1 MRRIPQIVMA
11 VEGLFGTWAQ
21 EANRVCRVV
30 RRKRKFTP
38 MSLAQTLVLGFL
50 AKPKASDKELAEMAA
65 LCGVAVTPQAI
76 GQRFTP
82 QFVEFAEQLLRQAIG
97 SVVGA
102 KTALAP
108 LLARF
113 PQVFVLD
120 STVIRLPDTL
130 RERFPGCGGSY
141 GSGQAAM
148 KIQVQWDLCSGAWHA
163 VSLEAGR
170 DCDYKTPL
178 QSAPLPAGSL
188 RIADLGYFDTEVFER
203 ISQNG
208 AFWLSRL
215 QFGTAVFTPEG
226 SPWPLLAWLAQQPE
240 TVVDRPVRI
249 GSERKVFA
257 RVLAWRVP
265 QEVADRR
272 RQKLIVE
279 ARRKSGRTPGAERL
293 AWCDWTI
300 LITNV
305 PAEKL
310 TLREAAVLYR
320 ARWQIELLFK
330 RWKSLGKVGEFGA
343 APVVRQMAQ
352 LWLRLLAVVV
362 EHWIVLST
370 SWGDA
375 RVSLMKASQCI
386 RRHAGLLAG
395 ALGKRDQL
403 EALLEIMRGAI
414 RSTAQFNKRKRP
426 RTFELLNDPSLL
438 EYPLT

>member
-1 MRRIPQIVMA
+1 LI
-11 VEGLFGTWAQ
+11 
-21 EANRVCRVV
+21 
-30 RRKRKFTP
+30 
-38 MSLAQTLVLGFL
+38 
-50 AKPKASDKELAEMAA
+50 
-65 LCGVAVTPQAI
+65 
-76 GQRFTP
+76 
-82 QFVEFAEQLLRQAIG
+82 
-97 SVVGA
+97 
-102 KTALAP
+102 
-108 LLARF
+108 
-113 PQVFVLD
+113 LD
-120 STVIRLPDTL
+120 STVIRLPDSL

-148 KIQVQWDLCSGAWHA
+148 KIQVQWDLCSGAWQG

-170 DCDYKTPL
+170 ACDYKTPL
-178 QSAPLPAGSL
+178 QLAPLPAGSL

-226 SPWPLLAWLAQQPE
+226 SALPLLAWLAQQSEP
-240 TVVDRPVRI
+240 VVDRPVRI
-249 GSERKVFA
+249 GGERKVLS

-272 RQKLIVE
+272 RQRLIVE
-279 ARRKSGRTPGAERL
+279 ARRKSGRTPGGERL

-300 LITNV
+300 LITNA

-310 TLREAAVLYR
+310 ALREAAVLYR

-330 RWKSLGKVGEFGA
+330 RWKSLGKVAEFGLVPTA
-343 APVVRQMAQ
+343 QQMAQ
-352 LWLRLLAVVV
+352 LWFRLLAVVV

-386 RRHAGLLAG
+386 RRHAGMLAG
-395 ALGKRDQL
+395 ALGKRDRL
-403 EALLEIMRGAI
+403 EALLEIMRAMI
-414 RSTAQFNKRKRP
+414 RSTAQYNKRKRP
-426 RTFELLNDPSLL
+426 RTFELLNDPTLL
-438 EYPLT
+438 EYHLT